1 MAPRQAYQEIASGN
15 NLFSMLGPAFS
26 ALQQRTP
33 IIDQGIE
40 KGQEFLLNF
49 LKGDRNNQINSTIN
63 PTVNPVDAGVIS
75 INQPGFLQKAY
86 DTGKSAINKINQAGF
101 NIDTSGIGY
110 EKQFNLTPSGSVY
123 GEVFANQPYAGQ
135 FNYGGSL
142 NINMP
147 LGRR

>member
-1 MAPRQAYQEIASGN
+1 MAPRQAYQEIASSN
-15 NLFSMLGPAFS
+15 NPFSILGPAFN
-26 ALQQRTP
+26 AIQQRTP
-33 IIDQGIE
+33 YIDR
-40 KGQEFLLNF
+40 GQEFLLDF
-49 LKGDRNNQINSTIN
+49 IKGDRNNQINSIIN
-63 PTVNPVDAGVIS
+63 PTVNPVDVGVTP
-75 INQPGFLQKAY
+75 INQPGLLQRAY

-110 EKQFNLTPSGSVY
+110 EKQFTLTPSGSVY
-123 GEVFANQPYAGQ
+123 GEVFANQPYTGQ